1 MRKLE
6 IKQAVRKG
14 NKARIL
20 LSGPSGS
27 GKTFQALMI
36 ARALVGKEGKIV
48 GIDTEHGSMSLYS
61 DKYHFEVIEWQP
73 PFDPRE
79 LAQALRE
86 LDGKYDAIVPD
97 SLSHFWM
104 GEGGTLA
111 VVDAAA
117 ERSKGNKFAG
127 WKEGTPAQND
137 LVEAIVRCDAHLI
150 ATARAKTEY
159 VQEKDEKGRT
169 SIRKLGLAPI
179 QREGIEFEFD
189 IQGEVNAEHDLV
201 ITKSRCDLVADK
213 VFKKDKVPQFAK
225 VVGDWLAGAQP
236 IAPEPE
242 AITQKQ
248 LGSIIGLARKAGVM
262 NGDDTTSLKSY
273 LSALLGKEITS
284 SKEILAS
291 ELPKIETD
299 LKSKA
304 AATPVA
310 ESQEVTA

>member
-14 NKARIL
+14 NKARVS

-27 GKTFQALMI
+27 GKTTKALII
-36 ARALVGKEGKIV
+36 ARVLAGDNGKIL

-61 DKYHFEVIEWQP
+61 DAHKFDVVEWTP

-79 LAQALRE
+79 LAQAIKE
-86 LDGKYDAIVPD
+86 QDGKYDALIPD

-137 LVEAIVRCDAHLI
+137 LIEAIVRCEAHI
-150 ATARAKTEY
+150 VATMRSKTEY

-169 SIRKLGLAPI
+169 VIRKVGMAPI
-179 QREGIEFEFD
+179 QRDGMEFEFD
-189 IQGEVNAEHDLV
+189 VVAELNSEHDLV
-201 ITKSRCDLVADK
+201 VTKSRCPLLADK
-213 VFKKDKVPQFAK
+213 IFKGNK
-225 VVGDWLAGAQP
+225 VVEFATVLKGWLDGAQP
-236 IAPEPE
+236 IQPKPETL
-242 AITQKQ
+242 TQQ
-248 LGSIIGLARKAGVM
+248 QIGHLIGLAKKAGVM
-262 NGDDTTSLKSY
+262 KTSEDTGPFKEFV
-273 LSALLGKEITS
+273 GKVIGKPVQS
-284 SKEILAS
+284 SKDVLQSEIQ
-291 ELPKIETD
+291 KIEEAFNNYKT
-299 LKSKA
+299 
-304 AATPVA
+304 
-310 ESQEVTA
+310 EEVTA

>member
-27 GKTFQALMI
+27 GKTYQALMI
-36 ARALVGKEGKIV
+36 ARQLVGPAGKII

-61 DKYHFEVIEWQP
+61 DKNKFEVIEWQP

-79 LAQALRE
+79 LAAALRE

-159 VQEKDEKGRT
+159 VQEKDEKSGRT
-169 SIRKLGLAPI
+169 SIKKLGLAPI

-213 VFKKDKVPQFAK
+213 VFKKDKVTQFAK
-225 VVGDWLAGAQP
+225 VVGDWLAGAEP
-236 IAPEPE
+236 IAPQPE
-242 AITQKQ
+242 TITQKQ
-248 LGSIIGLARKAGVM
+248 LGSIIGLARKAGIM
-262 NGDDTTSLKSY
+262 TTDDSAPLKSY
-273 LSALLGKEITS
+273 LSTLLGRPITS
-284 SKEILAS
+284 AKELLAS
-291 ELPKIETD
+291 DLPKIEKALTD
-299 LKSKA
+299 HAK
-304 AATPVA
+304 
-310 ESQEVTA
+310 QDDEVLEVVN